1 MNADILFECLSF
13 EEQLSVSILKAFD
26 RIILSEVFKGEEY
39 NSVVFTVSLEYYL
52 KHIEYK
58 KTERTMNFVHDVQFN
73 ISFLFSI

>member
-13 EEQLSVSILKAFD
+13 EEQFILKAFD

-58 KTERTMNFVHDVQFN
+58 KLNV
-73 ISFLFSI
+73 L

>member
-58 KTERTMNFVHDVQFN
+58 NLTV
-73 ISFLFSI
+73 L

>member
-26 RIILSEVFKGEEY
+26 RIILNEVFKGEEY

-58 KTERTMNFVHDVQFN
+58 KLNV
-73 ISFLFSI
+73 L

>member
-1 MNADILFECLSF
+1 MNADILFECLNF

-58 KTERTMNFVHDVQFN
+58 KLNV
-73 ISFLFSI
+73 L

>member
-26 RIILSEVFKGEEY
+26 RIILSEVFKGEGY

-58 KTERTMNFVHDVQFN
+58 KLNV
-73 ISFLFSI
+73 L

>member
-1 MNADILFECLSF
+1 MNGDILFECLSF

-26 RIILSEVFKGEEY
+26 RIILNEVFIGEEY

-58 KTERTMNFVHDVQFN
+58 KLNV
-73 ISFLFSI
+73 L

>member
-26 RIILSEVFKGEEY
+26 RIILSEVFKGEKY

-58 KTERTMNFVHDVQFN
+58 KLNV
-73 ISFLFSI
+73 L